1 MNITIAHSLPD
12 FRKSMVKIRQY
23 IIDRFYIFLVKTI
36 DLKTP
41 KMSAEFRILNS
52 IFHKLK
58 LN

>member
-52 IFHKLK
+52 IFHKT
-58 LN
+58 